1 MVSGWPRQKAR
12 PYLKDNLKAKRA
24 RGVAEF
30 TFQYHK
36 KKKKKKRK
44 YDCLSINQAAQRG
57 GGVYICDPSTEEA
70 EAGEFKLD

>member
-36 KKKKKKRK
+36 KKKKKRE
-44 YDCLSINQAAQRG
+44 SMT
-57 GGVYICDPSTEEA
+57 VYQ
-70 EAGEFKLD
+70 